1 MLIGLFIYYAKRL
14 DGSAVD
20 LICGSKSFV
29 RGAKSMRLQLGKGSY
44 RIRVIEQ
51 APHKNSDFG
60 TSVI

>member
-1 MLIGLFIYYAKRL
+1 MEALWIW
-14 DGSAVD
+14 
-20 LICGSKSFV
+20 FV
-29 RGAKSMRLQLGKGSY
+29 AANLSSGAKSMRLQLGKGSY